1 MASKSRAIT
10 NAFQTKAILKSL
22 HENTTGLA
30 IAMVEAADEVEGV
43 EVEVD
48 VAVDVEVDVEVEM
61 AAIAVSRRRA
71 SDSSCRF
78 KGSSVALLRSTSQPT
93 PSVTLL

>member
-43 EVEVD
+43 AVEVK
-48 VAVDVEVDVEVEM
+48 VEVDVEVDVDVEM

>member
-1 MASKSRAIT
+1 M
-10 NAFQTKAILKSL
+10 

-43 EVEVD
+43 AVEVK
-48 VAVDVEVDVEVEM
+48 VEVKVEVDVEVDVDVEM